1 MAIDYEAVGQ
11 RIRALREEHSW
22 SQEKLAERAKISS
35 TYQSNIE
42 RADKRTT
49 QDDLVRMAAALG
61 TTVDRLLT
69 GSQPSDN
76 AAWLDD
82 MSELMAK
89 CPLNERRVIMAAATA
104 IHDAFHA
111 MRR

>member
-22 SQEKLAERAKISS
+22 SQEKLAERANISS
-35 TYQSNIE
+35 TYQSHIE
-42 RADKRTT
+42 RADKRPSL
-49 QDDLVRMAAALG
+49 DVLVRMAAALG

-82 MSELMAK
+82 MSALMAK
-89 CPLNERRVIMAAATA
+89 CPLNDRRVIMAAATA